1 MIRIDEGFYT
11 GIINRR
17 EQMIGEKAIIIP
29 QGIRYQIIV
38 DEETGRLYKLER
50 FEDKRLVL
58 SEVKLEE
65 LMINNQ

>member
-1 MIRIDEGFYT
+1 MIA
-11 GIINRR
+11 
-17 EQMIGEKAIIIP
+17 EKAIIIP

-65 LMINNQ
+65 LVVKE